1 MREVWLKLVRMIVS
15 IARDCACPNLA
26 RLAVCSHRADAADS
40 VILPGVWL
48 EQMAPLAA
56 KKQ

>member
-15 IARDCACPNLA
+15 IAKDCGSPILA
-26 RLAVCSHRADAADS
+26 RLAVCSHRADAADT
-40 VILPGVWL
+40 VIFSGVWL
-48 EQMAPLAA
+48 EQMAPPAA